1 MNDAAEEPCEF
12 LSRVRERHFLENMEN
27 MEYMEYMELN
37 DEAIERLARGESYDD
52 EP

>member
-12 LSRVRERHFLENMEN
+12 LSRVRERHFLENME
-27 MEYMEYMELN
+27 YMKYMELN